1 MTFNMA
7 VELAYEEI
15 TDTPFNVADLKKQ
28 RNSLALCLASLVVAD
43 PATDVT
49 VERLLHEA
57 TGQEIA
63 ELTKA
68 VGEAMAEWLAI
79 PAVMA
84 EEEPKEGDGS
94 PN

>member
-1 MTFNMA
+1 MFNMA
-7 VELAYEEI
+7 VEIAYEEI

-28 RNSLALCLASLVVAD
+28 RYSLALCMASLVVAD
-43 PATDVT
+43 PETDVT
-49 VERLLHEA
+49 IDKLMTEA

-84 EEEPKEGDGS
+84 AEEPKGESS